1 MLQTN
6 VRGTHTYTHMW
17 SSPAVDASLA
27 FIAARE
33 SGQMR
38 LRSLIGTAAQVR
50 QRGGFNVHR
59 SQQQQQQQHGSE
71 TSVDRVQR

>member
-1 MLQTN
+1 
-6 VRGTHTYTHMW
+6 
-17 SSPAVDASLA
+17 
-27 FIAARE
+27 
-33 SGQMR
+33 MR

-59 SQQQQQQQHGSE
+59 SQQQQQQHGSE